1 MRKENNEKRKG
12 NNEKRKENNEKR
24 KENYKK
30 RTRIDEKR
38 IKRRERAVEGGNNK
52 KEKKR
57 IRACNV
63 VLCLLYCLLY
73 KFYQAVSTPPQLLQS
88 WGQLCPG
95 RGRCDENAS
104 LPLI

>member
-1 MRKENNEKRKG
+1 MRKELG
-12 NNEKRKENNEKR
+12 L
-24 KENYKK
+24 
-30 RTRIDEKR
+30 
-38 IKRRERAVEGGNNK
+38 KRRERAVEGGNIK
-52 KEKKR
+52 KK
-57 IRACNV
+57 IRTCSV

-104 LPLI
+104 LPLYNFS

>member
-1 MRKENNEKRKG
+1 MRKEKKIM
-12 NNEKRKENNEKR
+12 RKELGL
-24 KENYKK
+24 
-30 RTRIDEKR
+30 
-38 IKRRERAVEGGNNK
+38 KRRERAVEGGNIK
-52 KEKKR
+52 KKGKKR

-63 VLCLLYCLLY
+63 ALCLLYCLLY

>member
-1 MRKENNEKRKG
+1 MRKERKDVK
-12 NNEKRKENNEKR
+12 KRKEKKIMR
-24 KENYKK
+24 KELGL
-30 RTRIDEKR
+30 
-38 IKRRERAVEGGNNK
+38 KRRERAVEGGNNNFK
-52 KEKKR
+52 K
-57 IRACNV
+57 IRAHSV

-73 KFYQAVSTPPQLLQS
+73 KFYQAVSTSPQLLQS

>member
-1 MRKENNEKRKG
+1 MRKDMKRKIKKKKKKKIMRKELG
-12 NNEKRKENNEKR
+12 L
-24 KENYKK
+24 
-30 RTRIDEKR
+30 
-38 IKRRERAVEGGNNK
+38 KRREREVEGGNI
-52 KEKKR
+52 KKR
-57 IRACNV
+57 KKKKIRACSV

-95 RGRCDENAS
+95 RGRCDEYAS

>member
-1 MRKENNEKRKG
+1 MRKEKKEEKNDIKKERKEKRKRM
-12 NNEKRKENNEKR
+12 RKELGL
-24 KENYKK
+24 
-30 RTRIDEKR
+30 
-38 IKRRERAVEGGNNK
+38 KRRERAVEGGNIK
-52 KEKKR
+52 KTEKKR
-57 IRACNV
+57 IRACSI

-73 KFYQAVSTPPQLLQS
+73 KFHQAVFTPPQLLQS

>member
-1 MRKENNEKRKG
+1 MMRKDEKREKKIYKEKKIMRKELG
-12 NNEKRKENNEKR
+12 L
-24 KENYKK
+24 
-30 RTRIDEKR
+30 
-38 IKRRERAVEGGNNK
+38 KRRERAVEGGNNNK
-52 KEKKR
+52 KKIEKKR

-73 KFYQAVSTPPQLLQS
+73 QFYQAVSTPPQLLQS

>member
-1 MRKENNEKRKG
+1 MRKELG
-12 NNEKRKENNEKR
+12 L
-24 KENYKK
+24 
-30 RTRIDEKR
+30 
-38 IKRRERAVEGGNNK
+38 KRRERAVEGGNNNK
-52 KEKKR
+52 KKEKKEEEKKR

-95 RGRCDENAS
+95 WGRCDENAS

>member
-1 MRKENNEKRKG
+1 MRKELG
-12 NNEKRKENNEKR
+12 L
-24 KENYKK
+24 
-30 RTRIDEKR
+30 
-38 IKRRERAVEGGNNK
+38 KRREREVEGGNIK
-52 KEKKR
+52 KRKEKESEH
-57 IRACNV
+57 IA
-63 VLCLLYCLLY
+63 LCLLYCLLY

>member
-1 MRKENNEKRKG
+1 MMRKE

-24 KENYKK
+24 KENYEK
-30 RTRIDEKR
+30 RTRIEEKR
-38 IKRRERAVEGGNNK
+38 IKRREREVEGGNIK
-52 KEKKR
+52 KKRKKR
-57 IRACNV
+57 IRACSI

-73 KFYQAVSTPPQLLQS
+73 KFHQAVFTPPQLLQS

>member
-1 MRKENNEKRKG
+1 MRKDIKNKIKKIKKYYE
-12 NNEKRKENNEKR
+12 
-24 KENYKK
+24 K
-30 RTRIDEKR
+30 RTRIEENR
-38 IKRRERAVEGGNNK
+38 IKRREREVEGGNIK
-52 KEKKR
+52 KI

-63 VLCLLYCLLY
+63 VLCLLRVYCIDC
-73 KFYQAVSTPPQLLQS
+73 KYQAVSTPPQLPQS

>member
-1 MRKENNEKRKG
+1 MRKELG
-12 NNEKRKENNEKR
+12 L
-24 KENYKK
+24 
-30 RTRIDEKR
+30 
-38 IKRRERAVEGGNNK
+38 KRREREVEGGNIK
-52 KEKKR
+52 KKKR

-63 VLCLLYCLLY
+63 ALCLLHCLLY

-104 LPLI
+104 LPLIHFFNLNLRNRTPLMSSISTTVNLLVV